1 MESTAKKNMWWV
13 PMIVPILIIVI
24 ISICYQAMANY
35 LSVYVLEYLHGS
47 ATVYGMIGMAW
58 TFLAM
63 VIRPSAGPL
72 SQKFGSK
79 AVMLVGLGI
88 FAAMIGACGIFMTFA
103 GFCVFRVLQCIG
115 HGWSYT
121 TANSLAAERIPKEH
135 MGFASSMFV
144 GIPQAAAIVLGPWLA
159 VLLIGDTSNPN
170 WFKFFVVIAAIMA
183 AGLVLAAILVP
194 GKKKMEAQT
203 KVVAT
208 DKKAEEAAKY
218 DENGK
223 EYKGIWKVIEKSA
236 LPASVTMIIAS
247 FGHCTMFFLTAYVA
261 ATYGGVSA
269 AIFFSTQA
277 LTEFLSRFYQGP
289 LQDKF
294 GCKPIIIPCCA
305 ICVGVYLCL
314 ANRMTNWAVLGLIY
328 GIGQAGIKAPLNG
341 CLLTRCPAN
350 RIPVATGT
358 FQMANAIG
366 LGFAA
371 LIAGVVID
379 FAGYSAL
386 WYYCAAI
393 FVVVALLTVFVV
405 KDKPAKSKTEKMAE
419 S

>member
-1 MESTAKKNMWWV
+1 MNTSGKKAMWWTPMVV
-13 PMIVPILIIVI
+13 PVLIIVI
-24 ISICYQAMANY
+24 ISVCYQAMANY
-35 LSVYVLEYLHGS
+35 LSVYVLQYLNGS
-47 ATVYGMIGMAW
+47 ATVYGMIGTIW
-58 TFLAM
+58 TFVAM
-63 VIRPSAGPL
+63 IVRPSAGPL

-79 AVMLVGLGI
+79 VVMLIGLGI
-88 FAAMIGACGIFMTFA
+88 FAAMIGACGVFMTFA

-121 TANSLAAERIPKEH
+121 TSNSLAAERIPKEH
-135 MGFASSMFV
+135 MGFASSLFV

-159 VLLIGDTSNPN
+159 VLLIGDTENPN
-170 WFKFFVVIAAIMA
+170 WFKFFIGIAAIMV
-183 AGLVLAAILVP
+183 AGLVIAAILVP
-194 GKKKMEAQT
+194 GKKNTET
-203 KVVAT
+203 VVVE
-208 DKKAEEAAKY
+208 KKADVTAKY

-269 AIFFSTQA
+269 AIFFSAQA

-294 GCKPIIIPCCA
+294 GCKPIIVPCC
-305 ICVGVYLCL
+305 IVCMVVYLCL
-314 ANRMTNWAVLGLIY
+314 AGGMTNWVVLGLIY
-328 GIGQAGIKAPLNG
+328 GAGQAGIKAPLNG

-358 FQMANAIG
+358 FQMANAVG

-371 LIAGVVID
+371 LIAGAIID
-379 FAGYSAL
+379 LAGYSAL

-393 FVVVALLTVFVV
+393 FVVVALLTIFVV
-405 KDKPAKSKTEKMAE
+405 KDKPAKKKNAATA
-419 S
+419 